1 MSPKTL
7 KVTIIILF
15 VLVFLSLGL
24 NLYLIWEL
32 IRVQQQAYTLAR
44 EYIPT
49 IQATLSQAADNLQTF
64 QGSTLEFEVKV
75 NEEFPVDVE
84 IPINE
89 TIEVPIQVS
98 VPIRQEFETT
108 IVMDPLQSGLE
119 IPVDVTVPV
128 DVEIPVDVVVPVVI
142 DRVIPI
148 STTVP
153 LALDV
158 PIVVEMDK
166 IELTGY
172 LEQFQMML
180 ISINSFLDQVLADI
194 Q

>member
-1 MSPKTL
+1 
-7 KVTIIILF
+7 
-15 VLVFLSLGL
+15 
-24 NLYLIWEL
+24 
-32 IRVQQQAYTLAR
+32 
-44 EYIPT
+44 
-49 IQATLSQAADNLQTF
+49 
-64 QGSTLEFEVKV
+64 
-75 NEEFPVDVE
+75 
-84 IPINE
+84 
-89 TIEVPIQVS
+89 
-98 VPIRQEFETT
+98 
-108 IVMDPLQSGLE
+108 MDPLQSGLE